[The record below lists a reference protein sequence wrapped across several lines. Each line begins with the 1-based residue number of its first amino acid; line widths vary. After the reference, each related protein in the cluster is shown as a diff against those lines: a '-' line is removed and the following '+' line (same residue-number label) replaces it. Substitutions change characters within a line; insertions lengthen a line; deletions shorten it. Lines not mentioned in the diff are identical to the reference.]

1 MCFALELEY
10 SSRLRA
16 INLHPKRGY
25 QPNKVPELLSGL
37 VQVSGAVSFPE
48 AVLVIRIDRQMPLR
62 PACASHNLCLGF
74 ACKFG
79 SEVIAAGFQ

>member
-48 AVLVIRIDRQMPLR
+48 AGIDRQMPLR